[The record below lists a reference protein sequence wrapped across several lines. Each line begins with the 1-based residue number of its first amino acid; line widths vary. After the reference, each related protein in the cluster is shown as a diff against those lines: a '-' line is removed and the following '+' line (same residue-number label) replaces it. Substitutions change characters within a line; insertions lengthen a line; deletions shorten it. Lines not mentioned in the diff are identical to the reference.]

1 MAGQLYCPKCQ
12 KTMVE
17 TQFYQYPNG
26 TKCEICKSCLTMHI
40 NNYEEDT
47 YLWILQKFDIPHVPR
62 VWKERREAEFTK
74 AFNKAKLGGSKD
86 PQTAAYNMTKGN
98 GVVFGKYLA
107 QMKLKQWKQYHW
119 ADTEALQK
127 KEAEKYKNF
136 EESEQGKALKEQQA
150 SIKEAYENGEIS
162 EAQYKTY
169 LDMNPATEPPVS
181 LEEEFLNAGGA
192 SKAAS
197 GPTEMFGGTASSTY
211 PENEHPYEI
220 IDVPDPGT
228 ELTEEDK
235 LYLAMKWGRF
245 YTAADWVWLEKKYND
260 FMESFDIQGAAR
272 IDTLL
277 MICKTSLKMN
287 AAIDAGDFDTYQKL
301 SRVYDAMMKS
311 AKFTEAQRK
320 EEKSGEFDSVGQI
333 VFFAEKEKG
342 KIGRHEFNYEGDIID
357 EAINNL
363 KRYNRELIESDTAL
377 AQQIE
382 NYLKRRASAE
392 EHAAD
397 LAEAEKMGLDYVPL
411 KDEDFLEL
419 REAEH
424 QDKLEDQANFI
435 EEAED
440 ES

>member
-1 MAGQLYCPKCQ
+1 MAGQLFCPKCQ
-12 KTMVE
+12 KTMAE
-17 TQFYQYPNG
+17 ANFYQYPNG

-40 NNYEEDT
+40 NTYEEES
-47 YLWILQKFDIPHVPR
+47 YLWILQKFDIPYIPAE
-62 VWKERREAEFTK
+62 WKKRREAEFTK
-74 AFNKAKLGGSKD
+74 AFNKAKMSGSKD

-107 QMKLKQWKQYHW
+107 QMKLTQWKKYHW
-119 ADTEALQK
+119 ADTDELK
-127 KEAEKYKNF
+127 KKLAEKNKAF
-136 EESEQGKALKEQQA
+136 EESEQGKALREQQE

-169 LDMNPATEPPVS
+169 LDMNPATEPPKS
-181 LEEEFLNAGGA
+181 LEDEFLEAGGP
-192 SKAAS
+192 SKVTS
-197 GPTEMFGGTASSTY
+197 GPTDGFGGPASAY
-211 PENEHPYEI
+211 PENEHPYEVV
-220 IDVPDPGT
+220 DVPDPGA
-228 ELTEEDK
+228 ELTDDDK

-272 IDTLL
+272 IDTLM

-342 KIGRHEFNYEGDIID
+342 KIGRHEFDYEGDIID
-357 EAINNL
+357 EAIDNL

-382 NYLKRRASAE
+382 NYLKRRISAE
-392 EHAAD
+392 EHELD
-397 LAEAEKMGLDYVPL
+397 LKEAEKMGLDYVPL
-411 KDEDFLEL
+411 KDNDFKDFSD
-419 REAEH
+419 AEH
-424 QDKLEDQANFI
+424 EKTLIDRETFMA
-435 EEAED
+435 EGEED